1 MMKIMKVTTRKVA
14 LITGAA
20 TGIGRAIAIRL
31 AKDRFAIAIN
41 YVGSAIQADEVV
53 NEIQASGG
61 KAKAFSA
68 DVSNVSEI
76 ERLFNEVNNAFGGID
91 IVVANAGIAVMGI
104 PIIDVTEADFD
115 RINAVN
121 HKGTYF
127 VLQQAAKKL
136 RDGGRIIQIS
146 STSSLYPAA
155 GLGIYAPSKASG
167 KVITEILAQELG
179 HRQISVNSVFPG
191 PTKTPLMEKE
201 VSKEEMERI
210 GKSMTLGRMGE
221 PEDIAG
227 VVAFLASEEGAW
239 VNGQQIIVN
248 GGGRI

>member
-1 MMKIMKVTTRKVA
+1 MTSSTTKVA

-31 AKDRFAIAIN
+31 AKDGIAVAIN
-41 YVGSAIQADEVV
+41 YVGNSSQADEVV
-53 NEIQASGG
+53 NEIKEAGGNAMGFQA
-61 KAKAFSA
+61 
-68 DVSNVSEI
+68 NVSVVAEI
-76 ERLFNEVNNAFGGID
+76 VKLFDDVNATFGGID

-104 PIIDVTEADFD
+104 PIVDVTEADFD

-127 VLQQAAKKL
+127 VLQQAAKHV
-136 RDGGRIIQIS
+136 RNGGRIIQIS
-146 STSSLYPAA
+146 STSSLYPAV

-201 VSKEEMERI
+201 VSKEELERI
-210 GKSMTLGRMGE
+210 GQAMNLGRLGE

-227 VVAFLASEEGAW
+227 VVAFLASPEGAW

>member
-1 MMKIMKVTTRKVA
+1 MTTSSTKVA

-31 AKDRFAIAIN
+31 AKDGMTIAVN
-41 YVGSAIQADEVV
+41 YIGNPALANEVV
-53 NEIQASGG
+53 IVIKEFGG
-61 KAKAFSA
+61 TAEAFEA
-68 DVSNVSEI
+68 NVGVVSEI
-76 ERLFNEVNNAFGGID
+76 IGLYDAVIKKFGGID
-91 IVVANAGIAVMGI
+91 IVVANAGIAKMGV
-104 PIIDVTEADFD
+104 PIAEVTEEDFD
-115 RINAVN
+115 KINAVN

-127 VLQQAAKKL
+127 VLQQAAKKV

-201 VSKEEMERI
+201 VSKEELERI
-210 GKSMTLGRMGE
+210 GQAMNLGRLGE

-227 VVAFLASEEGAW
+227 VVAFLASDEGAW

>member
-1 MMKIMKVTTRKVA
+1 MEKAINKVA
-14 LITGAA
+14 LVTGAA

-31 AKDRFAIAIN
+31 AKDGIAVAVN
-41 YVGSAIQADEVV
+41 YVGSSEQADEVV
-53 NEIQASGG
+53 NEIKNAGG
-61 KAKAFSA
+61 IAVAFQA
-68 DVSNVSEI
+68 DVSAVTEI
-76 ERLFNEVNNAFGGID
+76 TELFNAVSAEFGGID

-121 HKGTYF
+121 YKGTYF
-127 VLQQAAKKL
+127 VLQQAARQV

-146 STSSLYPAA
+146 STSALYPAA
-155 GLGIYAPSKASG
+155 GLGIYAPSKAAG
-167 KVITEILAQELG
+167 KVVTEILAQELG
-179 HRQISVNSVFPG
+179 HRKISVNSVFPG
-191 PTKTPLMEKE
+191 PTTTPLLQKE

-210 GKSMTLGRMGE
+210 GQNMNLGRMGE

-227 VVAFLASEEGAW
+227 VVAFLAGPEGAW
-239 VNGQQIIVN
+239 INGQQIIVN

>member
-1 MMKIMKVTTRKVA
+1 MTASTNKVA
-14 LITGAA
+14 LVTGAA

-31 AKDRFAIAIN
+31 AKDGIAVAVN
-41 YVGSAIQADEVV
+41 YVGNSKQADEVV
-53 NEIQASGG
+53 NEIKEAGG
-61 KAKAFSA
+61 VAAGFQA
-68 DVSNVSEI
+68 DVSVVSDI
-76 ERLFNEVNNAFGGID
+76 AKLFNDVIKTFGGID

-104 PIIDVTEADFD
+104 PIVDVTEADFD

-121 HKGTYF
+121 YKGTYF
-127 VLQQAAKKL
+127 VLQQAAKQV
-136 RDGGRIIQIS
+136 RNGGRIIQIS

-155 GLGIYAPSKASG
+155 GLGIYAPSKAAG
-167 KVITEILAQELG
+167 KVVTEILAQELG

-191 PTKTPLMEKE
+191 PTSTPLLQKE

-210 GKSMTLGRMGE
+210 AQGMNLGRMGE

-227 VVAFLASEEGAW
+227 VVAFLSGPEGAW
-239 VNGQQIIVN
+239 INGQQIIVN

>member
-1 MMKIMKVTTRKVA
+1 MIASSKVA
-14 LITGAA
+14 LVTGAA

-31 AKDRFAIAIN
+31 AKDGVSVAIN
-41 YVGSAIQADEVV
+41 YMGSAAQADEVV
-53 NEIQASGG
+53 KEIQSSGG
-61 KAKAFSA
+61 IAKAFDA
-68 DVSNVSEI
+68 DVSKVAEI
-76 ERLFNEVNNAFGGID
+76 IQLFNEVNNEFGRID
-91 IVVANAGIAVMGI
+91 IVVANAGVAVMGI
-104 PIIDVTEADFD
+104 PIVDVTEADFD
-115 RINAVN
+115 RINTVN

-127 VLQQAAKKL
+127 VLQQAAKQV
-136 RDGGRIIQIS
+136 RNGGRIIQIS
-146 STSSLYPAA
+146 STSSLYPSA
-155 GLGIYAPSKASG
+155 GLGIYAPSKAAG

-179 HRQISVNSVFPG
+179 HRQITVNSVFPG

-227 VVAFLASEEGAW
+227 VVAFLASEQGAW

>member
-1 MMKIMKVTTRKVA
+1 MTASTKTA

-31 AKDRFAIAIN
+31 AKDGISVAVN
-41 YVGSAIQADEVV
+41 YVGSAALADEVV
-53 NEIQASGG
+53 REIRKAGG
-61 KAKAFSA
+61 TAVAFEA
-68 DVSNVSEI
+68 NVGVVSEI
-76 ERLFNEVNNAFGGID
+76 IGLFDNVIGEFGGID
-91 IVVANAGIAVMGI
+91 IVVANAGIAKMGI
-104 PIIDVTEADFD
+104 PIVDVTEEDFD

-127 VLQQAAKKL
+127 VMQQAAKHV
-136 RDGGRIIQIS
+136 RNAGRIIQIS

-155 GLGIYAPSKASG
+155 GLGIYSPSKAAG

-191 PTKTPLMEKE
+191 PTRTPLMEKE
-201 VSKEEMERI
+201 ASKEELERI
-210 GKSMTLGRMGE
+210 GQSMNLGRMGE

-227 VVAFLASEEGAW
+227 VVAFLAGAEGGW

>member
-1 MMKIMKVTTRKVA
+1 MQKVA
-14 LITGAA
+14 LVTGAA
-20 TGIGRAIAIRL
+20 TGIGKAIAIRL
-31 AKDRFAIAIN
+31 AKDGISVAIN
-41 YVGSAIQADEVV
+41 YVGSSVDANNVV
-53 NEIQASGG
+53 KEIQSKGG
-61 KAKAFSA
+61 EAKAFLA
-68 DVSNVSEI
+68 DVSIVSEI
-76 ERLFNEVNNAFGGID
+76 QQLFKDVHKAFGRID

-127 VLQQAAKKL
+127 VLQQAAKYVSE
-136 RDGGRIIQIS
+136 GGRIIQIS
-146 STSSLYPAA
+146 STSTLYPSS

-179 HRQISVNSVFPG
+179 HRKISVNSVFPG

-201 VSKEEMERI
+201 VSSEEMERI
-210 GKSMTLGRMGE
+210 GKTMTLGRMGE
-221 PEDIAG
+221 PKDIAG
-227 VVAFLASEEGAW
+227 IVAFLASDEGAW

>member
-1 MMKIMKVTTRKVA
+1 MAISTKVA

-31 AKDRFAIAIN
+31 AKDGIVIAVN
-41 YVGSAIQADEVV
+41 YMGNSKQADEVV
-53 NEIQASGG
+53 NEIKEAGG
-61 KAKAFSA
+61 NAVSFHA
-68 DVSNVSEI
+68 DVSVVSEI
-76 ERLFNEVNNAFGGID
+76 VKLFDDVITTLGRID

-104 PIIDVTEADFD
+104 PVIDVTEADFD
-115 RINAVN
+115 RINSVN
-121 HKGTYF
+121 YKGTYF
-127 VLQQAAKKL
+127 VLQQAAKQV
-136 RDGGRIIQIS
+136 RNGGRIIQIS

-155 GLGIYAPSKASG
+155 GLGIYAPSKAAG
-167 KVITEILAQELG
+167 KVVTEILAQELG

-201 VSKEEMERI
+201 VSKEELERI
-210 GKSMTLGRMGE
+210 GQAIDLGRMGE

-227 VVAFLASEEGAW
+227 VVAFLVSPEGAW

>member
-1 MMKIMKVTTRKVA
+1 MIASSKVA
-14 LITGAA
+14 LVTGAA

-31 AKDRFAIAIN
+31 AKDGIAVAIN
-41 YVGSAIQADEVV
+41 YVGNSSQADEVV
-53 NEIQASGG
+53 KEINANGG
-61 KAKAFSA
+61 IAKAFSA
-68 DVSNVSEI
+68 DVSKVSEI
-76 ERLFNEVNNAFGGID
+76 EQLFIEVNIAFGGID

-115 RINAVN
+115 RINTVN

-127 VLQQAAKKL
+127 VLQQAAKQV
-136 RDGGRIIQIS
+136 RNGGRIIQIS
-146 STSSLYPAA
+146 STSSLYPSA

>member
-1 MMKIMKVTTRKVA
+1 MIASSKVA
-14 LITGAA
+14 LVTGAA

-31 AKDRFAIAIN
+31 AKDGIAVAIN
-41 YVGSAIQADEVV
+41 YVGNSSQADEVV
-53 NEIQASGG
+53 KEINANGG
-61 KAKAFSA
+61 IAKAFSA
-68 DVSNVSEI
+68 DVSKVSEI
-76 ERLFNEVNNAFGGID
+76 EQLFIEVNIAFGGID

-104 PIIDVTEADFD
+104 PIVDVTEVDFD

-127 VLQQAAKKL
+127 VLQQAAKQV
-136 RDGGRIIQIS
+136 RNGGRIIQIS
-146 STSSLYPAA
+146 STSSLYPSA
-155 GLGIYAPSKASG
+155 GLGIYAPSKAAG
-167 KVITEILAQELG
+167 KVVTEILAQELG

-201 VSKEEMERI
+201 VTKEEMERI

>member
-1 MMKIMKVTTRKVA
+1 MTTSKTKVA

-31 AKDRFAIAIN
+31 AKDGIAVAVN
-41 YVGSAIQADEVV
+41 YIGNSKLADAVV
-53 NEIQASGG
+53 NEITEAGG
-61 KAKAFSA
+61 TAKAFNA
-68 DVSNVSEI
+68 NVGVVAEIVS
-76 ERLFNEVNNAFGGID
+76 LFDTVIQEFGGID

-104 PIIDVTEADFD
+104 PIAEVTEADFD

-121 HKGTYF
+121 YKGTYF
-127 VLQQAAKKL
+127 VLQQAAQKV
-136 RDGGRIIQIS
+136 RNGGRIIQIS
-146 STSSLYPAA
+146 SSSSLYPAA
-155 GLGIYAPSKASG
+155 GLGIYSPSKAAG
-167 KVITEILAQELG
+167 KVVTEILAQELG

-191 PTKTPLMEKE
+191 PTRTPLMEKE

-210 GKSMTLGRMGE
+210 AKGMNLGRMGE

-227 VVAFLASEEGAW
+227 VVAFLAGPEGAW
-239 VNGQQIIVN
+239 VNGQQIIAN

>member
-1 MMKIMKVTTRKVA
+1 MTASRKRVA
-14 LITGAA
+14 LVTGAA

-31 AKDRFAIAIN
+31 AQDGIAIAVN
-41 YVGSAIQADEVV
+41 YMGNPNQADEVV
-53 NEIQASGG
+53 DKIKEAGG
-61 KAKAFSA
+61 TAIRFQA
-68 DVSNVSEI
+68 DVSSVAEI
-76 ERLFNEVNNAFGGID
+76 TKLYNDVTTAFGGID

-104 PIIDVTEADFD
+104 PIADVTEADFD

-121 HKGTYF
+121 YKGTFF
-127 VLQQAAKKL
+127 VLQQAAKHV
-136 RDGGRIIQIS
+136 RNGGRIIQIS

-155 GLGIYAPSKASG
+155 GLGIYAPSKAAG

-201 VSKEEMERI
+201 VSKEELERI
-210 GKSMTLGRMGE
+210 GQAMNLGRMGE

-227 VVAFLASEEGAW
+227 VVAFLASPEGAW

-248 GGGRI
+248 GGGRV

>member
-1 MMKIMKVTTRKVA
+1 LEKVA
-14 LITGAA
+14 IITGAA

-31 AKDRFAIAIN
+31 AKDGISVAVN
-41 YVGSAIQADEVV
+41 YMGSSAQADDVV
-53 NEIQASGG
+53 KEIQVSGG
-61 KAKAFSA
+61 IAKAFSA
-68 DVSNVSEI
+68 DVSKVSEI
-76 ERLFNEVNNAFGGID
+76 EQLFNEVIDAFDGID

-221 PEDIAG
+221 PEDIAA

>member
-1 MMKIMKVTTRKVA
+1 MKESTQKVA

-31 AKDRFAIAIN
+31 AKDGIAIALN
-41 YVGSAIQADEVV
+41 YIGDSSLAFEVV
-53 NEIQASGG
+53 KEIKKTGG
-61 KAKAFSA
+61 NAVAFEA
-68 DVSNVSEI
+68 NVGVVSEI
-76 ERLFNEVNNAFGGID
+76 VGLFDSVIEKFGGID
-91 IVVANAGIAVMGI
+91 IVVANAGIAKMGI
-104 PIIDVTEADFD
+104 PIADVTEADFD

-121 HKGTYF
+121 YKGTYF
-127 VLQQAAKKL
+127 VLQQAAQKV
-136 RDGGRIIQIS
+136 RNGGRIIQIS

-155 GLGIYAPSKASG
+155 GLGIYAPSKAGG
-167 KVITEILAQELG
+167 KVVVEILAQELG

-191 PTKTPLMEKE
+191 PTKTPMMEKE

-210 GKSMTLGRMGE
+210 AQGMNLGRMGE

-227 VVAFLASEEGAW
+227 VVAFLVGREGAW
-239 VNGQQIIVN
+239 INGQQIIAN

>member
-1 MMKIMKVTTRKVA
+1 MTQKVA

-31 AKDRFAIAIN
+31 AKEGISVAVN
-41 YVGSAIQADEVV
+41 YMGSATQADDLVK
-53 NEIQASGG
+53 EIQTSGG
-61 KAKAFSA
+61 IAKAFSA
-68 DVSNVSEI
+68 DVSKVAEI
-76 ERLFNEVNNAFGGID
+76 EQLFNEVKNAFVGID

-104 PIIDVTEADFD
+104 PIIDVTESDFD

-127 VLQQAAKKL
+127 VLQQAAKHV
-136 RDGGRIIQIS
+136 RNGGRIIQIS

-155 GLGIYAPSKASG
+155 GLGIYAPSKAAG

-191 PTKTPLMEKE
+191 PTKTPLMENE

-210 GKSMTLGRMGE
+210 GKSMTLGRMGK
-221 PEDIAG
+221 PEDVAG
-227 VVAFLASEEGAW
+227 VVAFLVSDEGAW